1 MYPLYASDVLDER
14 TKNLKKQIASLCRTP
29 RLAIVTD
36 SSDPASA
43 VYVKQK
49 LRKAE
54 QLGIMATVY
63 SIDETSDRSSFFR
76 AVRSNDGVIFQ
87 LPMKL
92 LTQEEIDAEINKLQP
107 WQDVDGFRSDSPYLP
122 CTAQGVLNLLRGHA
136 VVVENKVV
144 LVIGRGK
151 LAAEPL
157 VRELSGKRYN
167 CTVIHA
173 HSYTRKAD
181 LWKLMECA
189 DIIISAVGVPE
200 IWRHVPNI
208 QNKIIVD
215 IGISKNNLGSISGDF
230 PESEKEKAFCATPV
244 PGGVGPMT
252 VFTLM
257 ENVVFAASYALAQ
270 K

>member
-1 MYPLYASDVLDER
+1 MYPLYASDVLDDCTR
-14 TKNLKKQIASLCRTP
+14 KLKRKIASLRRPP

-43 VYVKQK
+43 VYIKQK
-49 LRKAE
+49 QRKAE
-54 QLGIMATVY
+54 QLGIIATVY
-63 SIDETSDRSSFFR
+63 QVNEANDLSSFFK

-87 LPMKL
+87 LPMKFL
-92 LTQEEIDAEINKLQP
+92 SQEEIDAEINKLQP

-157 VRELSGKRYN
+157 VRELSSRRYN
-167 CTVIHA
+167 CTIIHA
-173 HSYTRKAD
+173 HSYTRKID
-181 LWKLMECA
+181 IWKLMECA

-215 IGISKNNLGSISGDF
+215 IGISENSLGRISGDF
-230 PESEKEKAFCATPV
+230 PESEKENAFCATPV

-252 VFTLM
+252 VFCLM
-257 ENVVFAASYALAQ
+257 ENVVSAASYALAQ
-270 K
+270 E